1 MPNKIPPWLPELEKW
16 EQAKY
21 DGIKGRPPRWVPE
34 PFKKKFYAARSML
47 CLMIYEKNEEWQEIK
62 SRFDKSV
69 ESNRYRIV
77 LGLMKDR
84 KDYDEELFFL
94 VDLYVATL
102 LGPEKGLAQL
112 AGDDAVSGLRS
123 RQGYIKRDDHQD
135 KLDCQNI
142 AKKLWTLNPELTI
155 ASIVLTQELGS
166 YARKYKGRHTLQ
178 DWLGEIDPRPPEKK
192 RGVKR
197 KK

>member
-1 MPNKIPPWLPELEKW
+1 
-16 EQAKY
+16 
-21 DGIKGRPPRWVPE
+21 
-34 PFKKKFYAARSML
+34 
-47 CLMIYEKNEEWQEIK
+47 MIYEKNEEWQEIK

-112 AGDDAVSGLRS
+112 AGDDAVSGMCS
-123 RQGYIKRDDHQD
+123 RQGHKKRAKYIA
-135 KLDCQNI
+135 KLAFQQQAKPFFKTNKFNI
-142 AKKLWTLNPELTI
+142 AKTI
-155 ASIVLTQELGS
+155 REPALSEFRKQHYGS
-166 YARKYKGRHTLQ
+166 HTLR
-178 DWLGEIDPRPPEKK
+178 DWLKEIRPEGTMQEGRPKK
-192 RGVKR
+192 T
-197 KK
+197 